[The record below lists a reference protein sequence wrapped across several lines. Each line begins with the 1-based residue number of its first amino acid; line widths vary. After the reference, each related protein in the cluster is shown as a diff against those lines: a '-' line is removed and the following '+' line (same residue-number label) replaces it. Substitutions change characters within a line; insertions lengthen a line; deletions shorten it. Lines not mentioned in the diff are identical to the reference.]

1 MSLERSSIQEFM
13 QKQRQLLQQQQQQ
26 QQQQQEQAQPTAP
39 PPTDFLSVSGVG
51 AVPVVGASPVG
62 EPSVANGFVAA
73 APTPAALGGVS
84 DASDLSVAVAMP
96 MAPAP
101 VSAAHV
107 PVSSHGAPAVPAAVL
122 PASAVPVRPS
132 LSSPTVAELQA
143 ELALERKQHQQT
155 KITLQAYAAELSDL
169 IEQQQDAATCSSEA
183 DQALEAHSVTLQT
196 EVARLTGDVELL
208 EHAFSQLKQRYDLSQ
223 EQIKTLTQSEE
234 RLTVELRDA
243 VEQLNQA
250 NTKFRLLRV
259 QAQHKLSAASEQ
271 IDHLTSTASDEIALL
286 RAKLIKAE
294 SALSAKNAEL
304 HNLQNLCDELI
315 GKLEGHSGR
324 ASESSERHLDT
335 WLLDEEVD
343 ENPGANDDEL

>member
-26 QQQQQEQAQPTAP
+26 QQQQAQPAAL
-39 PPTDFLSVSGVG
+39 PPTDFLSVSSAA
-51 AVPVVGASPVG
+51 AVPVVGASPVR
-62 EPSVANGFVAA
+62 EASVANGIVVA

-84 DASDLSVAVAMP
+84 DSSDLSVAVVMP
-96 MAPAP
+96 MAAAAP

-107 PVSSHGAPAVPAAVL
+107 AVSSHGAPAVPAAAVL
-122 PASAVPVRPS
+122 SASTAPVRPS
-132 LSSPTVAELQA
+132 FSSPTVAELQA

-169 IEQQQDAATCSSEA
+169 IEQQQDAATSSSEA
-183 DQALEAHSVTLQT
+183 DQALVAQSVTLQT

-250 NTKFRLLRV
+250 NTKYRLLKV
-259 QAQHKLSAASEQ
+259 QARHKLSAASEQ

-343 ENPGANDDEL
+343 DNPGDEV